1 MESCWVNFFCHLTLF
16 RSFIILK
23 IIVNSIC
30 WNGQVVRDWLISL
43 IYCALA
49 LTWSSSVILWVK
61 KVREKS
67 LLVTIIHGCTL
78 QFFSTVY
85 TFLIKIQQ
93 YAEFSK
99 MKIGQRKCEIKFVI
113 YLRVRVRACACA
125 CVCVRQCCGA
135 GDSRAFGS
143 APTFWGKN
151 NCSIID
157 LRNKFKHMAQTH

>member
-23 IIVNSIC
+23 ISVNSIC

-78 QFFSTVY
+78 QFFSIHCTHFL
-85 TFLIKIQQ
+85 FLIKIQQ

-113 YLRVRVRACACA
+113 YMRVRVCVRVRAS
-125 CVCVRQCCGA
+125 VLR
-135 GDSRAFGS
+135 SRGLQSFWVGS
-143 APTFWGKN
+143 H
-151 NCSIID
+151 I
-157 LRNKFKHMAQTH
+157 LRKKQLQYNRSQK